1 MNPRRF
7 LILCA
12 FAGPLGLLLVYSL
25 SAFLFMVVGKFI
37 KPTLYEE
44 WLDVTNI
51 WTFLGSI
58 LLFGGVSILSF
69 GAIYMLYK
77 WTIRKDKTTSSVTE

>member
-7 LILCA
+7 LVLFA

-25 SAFLFMVVGKFI
+25 SAFLFMVAGKLF
-37 KPTLYEE
+37 KPTIYEE
-44 WLDVTNI
+44 WLDVTTI
-51 WTFLGSI
+51 WTFLGALFLVAGLSI
-58 LLFGGVSILSF
+58 LAF

-77 WTIRKDKTTSSVTE
+77 WTIKEDATTSSVTE